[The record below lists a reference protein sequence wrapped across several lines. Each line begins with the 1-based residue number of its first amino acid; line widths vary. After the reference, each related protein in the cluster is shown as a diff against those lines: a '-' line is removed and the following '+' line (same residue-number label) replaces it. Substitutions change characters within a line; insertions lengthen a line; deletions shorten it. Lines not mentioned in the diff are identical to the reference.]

1 MIEQASCCGL
11 SMVYFY
17 CGILEFLDKDPDSGT
32 RVWIFIRPDLV
43 LAAAWNIV
51 QYIGIPITC
60 YMHSASKR
68 VFMSR
73 EKVF

>member
-17 CGILEFLDKDPDSGT
+17 CGILEFLDKDPDSGSS
-32 RVWIFIRPDLV
+32 FDLI
-43 LAAAWNIV
+43 LFSSRLEYRAIYCA
-51 QYIGIPITC
+51 IPITC

-68 VFMSR
+68 VCMSR